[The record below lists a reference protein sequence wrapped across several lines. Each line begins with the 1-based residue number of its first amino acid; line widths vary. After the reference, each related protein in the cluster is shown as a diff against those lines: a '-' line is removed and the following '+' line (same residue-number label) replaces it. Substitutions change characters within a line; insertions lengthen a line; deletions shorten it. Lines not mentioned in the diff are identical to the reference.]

1 MNDNIFT
8 LKAEHLIQI
17 IELISISIHNNEDKI
32 DEMDIGRYGR
42 YDDFVYAEILQQ
54 DFAHLHVKQRE
65 AIMTVV
71 RELIN
76 ATSGAY
82 FSVFQEYREAMEEMQ
97 VIHEQSDRLINTTSL
112 LTQ

>member
-1 MNDNIFT
+1 MLYVSFSAYIP
-8 LKAEHLIQI
+8 
-17 IELISISIHNNEDKI
+17 
-32 DEMDIGRYGR
+32 M
-42 YDDFVYAEILQQ
+42 LQQ
-54 DFAHLHVKQRE
+54 SLIAHLHVKQRE

-82 FSVFQEYREAMEEMQ
+82 FSVFQEYPEAMEEMQ
-97 VIHEQSDRLINTTSL
+97 IINEKSDRLINAICL